1 MNLRYRPG
9 VVVLV
14 AATLAGCVQPPKQLY
29 MWETFPKQQYDAL
42 LRENMNA
49 SEQIVA
55 MESHVEKARAAGAS
69 LPPGFRAHLGMLH
82 LSAGNAEQAR
92 TLWQAEK
99 AAFPESSAYIDRL
112 LQKLELKPIK
122 PENPA

>member
-9 VVVLV
+9 VVVLL
-14 AATLAGCVQPPKQLY
+14 AATLTGCVQPPKQLY
-29 MWETFPKQQYDAL
+29 MWEAFPKQQYDAL
-42 LRENMNA
+42 LRESMNA
-49 SEQIVA
+49 SEQIA
-55 MESHVEKARAAGAS
+55 TMELHVEKARAAGTS

-112 LQKLELKPIK
+112 LQKLELKPVK

>member
-9 VVVLV
+9 VVVLLV
-14 AATLAGCVQPPKQLY
+14 ATLTGCVQPPKQLY
-29 MWETFPKQQYDAL
+29 MWEAFPKQQYNAL
-42 LRENMNA
+42 LRESMNA
-49 SEQIVA
+49 SEQIVT
-55 MESHVEKARAAGAS
+55 MELHVEKARAAGAS

-112 LQKLELKPIK
+112 LQKLELKPVK